1 MPCLCHGCWLWN
13 GKINISMYNH
23 VHGVLF
29 NMSNVFLCF
38 CVMYHICGMQFWAFS
53 LTYIFCW
60 DLHVSF
66 IDGDHAIPLEIF
78 SKERYFY
85 LQLHSCG
92 ESLPMSTIK
101 FILWHCLILLLW
113 WILVLLQVVKVDN
126 WQIHMKCVTEYNINS
141 IEHFTFVV
149 NGEFRYGFIKVK
161 YTQE

>member
-1 MPCLCHGCWLWN
+1 
-13 GKINISMYNH
+13 MYNH

-101 FILWHCLILLLW
+101 FILWHCLILLL
-113 WILVLLQVVKVDN
+113 
-126 WQIHMKCVTEYNINS
+126 
-141 IEHFTFVV
+141 
-149 NGEFRYGFIKVK
+149 
-161 YTQE
+161 